1 MKCLYEAS
9 DMLEAHVVK
18 GLLQQSRI
26 SAFIEGEHL
35 HGGVGE
41 LPASRLVR
49 ILVNDDDLHAG
60 REVISEYE
68 ADNRPLTKQNDV
80 MEGGLPRRVDWL
92 LWAVAIMILAETLRY
107 LL

>member
-1 MKCLYEAS
+1 MKCLYEAA

-35 HGGVGE
+35 HGAVGE

-49 ILVNDDDLHAG
+49 ILVNDDDLSAG
-60 REVISEYE
+60 QEVIAGYE
-68 ADNRPLTKQNDV
+68 ADNYPLSESAGGQG
-80 MEGGLPRRVDWL
+80 GGLPKRADWL
-92 LWAVAIMILAETLRY
+92 LWAALAMVLIEAVRY
-107 LL
+107 LF